1 MLRTSDVANN
11 KWLFIG
17 AMAAV
22 VIWFLAFEIADR
34 LPYLYTP
41 FAFNIRAYL
50 VAPAILVVMVW
61 FTLIHTWGESGKT
74 GYRMAMDGLP
84 SRKERIKQ
92 TLLGS
97 LGLVAVPAGLAW
109 TLIAFPILAAY
120 LSASQPYAEVFRADY
135 LKAYGNRYDLWMTHP
150 ATGEEVALRQ
160 SREQVSEQRRGW
172 NPGDLVCARGRTS
185 VFGTLIESL
194 SRDLSACSTLR

>member
-1 MLRTSDVANN
+1 MLKTNDVANN

-22 VIWFLAFEIADR
+22 VIWFLAFETADR

-41 FAFNIRAYL
+41 FAYNLRVYAVFPLLLLLAFW
-50 VAPAILVVMVW
+50 A
-61 FTLIHTWGESGKT
+61 TLIHKSPNSGMS
-74 GYRMAMDGLP
+74 GYRTAMAGIQ
-84 SRKERIKQ
+84 SRRERVKQ
-92 TLLGS
+92 TLLGF
-97 LGLVAVPAGLAW
+97 LGVIGIPAGLAW

-150 ATGEEVALRQ
+150 TTGEEVALRQ

-172 NPGDLVCARGRTS
+172 NPGDMVCARGRTS

-194 SRDLSACSTLR
+194 SRDVSHCTVLR